1 MTLVSPDELVQQ
13 PASRPPPQHTGP
25 QLYDAAEFTRLGD
38 RLVRNLFDT
47 GLRLDT
53 IRMAFDRDQL
63 TSAELDENRA
73 AIVDILTNLDSM
85 IRTTGLAMLSLT
97 AAAPMGEL
105 RSRRRR

>member
-1 MTLVSPDELVQQ
+1 MTLVSPDEFVQQ
-13 PASRPPPQHTGP
+13 TTPRPPP
-25 QLYDAAEFTRLGD
+25 ARAEQDTRELIELGD
-38 RLVRNLFDT
+38 RLVRSLFDT

-53 IRMAFDRDQL
+53 IRMEFDRDGL
-63 TSAELDENRA
+63 TTAAADLHRA
-73 AIVDILTNLDSM
+73 AIVDLLAELDSM